1 MVKLWSPKPS
11 SSVRFTYSLPYK
23 NKFQKI
29 GENIYKN
36 TDKLKIFRVLIYL
49 KIDKKMIKNYV
60 DLKNENF

>member
-36 TDKLKIFRVLIYL
+36 TDKIKVFRVLVCL
-49 KIDKKMIKNYV
+49 KIKKKRIKNYV
-60 DLKNENF
+60 GFKK